1 MRLRNPARAALVAT
15 FAVAGA
21 ATFAFARPAAAQT
34 VYDDV
39 PTVGEVVVYGGPVGP
54 DGRPER
60 LSQAVSYADLDLSTW
75 SGREA
80 LRHRIRDTARS
91 LCDALNEPSTRA
103 GDPLVPSCVDEAV
116 RGAERQMRVAVNVAY
131 DNAYAAQADAAA
143 IAADPNFP
151 R

>member
-1 MRLRNPARAALVAT
+1 MRLRHPARTALIGALAA
-15 FAVAGA
+15 AGA
-21 ATFAFARPAAAQT
+21 VTFTTARPAAAQT

-39 PTVGEVVVYGGPVGP
+39 PTVGEVVVYGAPRGP
-54 DGRPER
+54 DGQPDR

-91 LCDALNEPSTRA
+91 LCEALNEPTTRA
-103 GDPLVPSCVDEAV
+103 SDPLTSSCMDQAI
-116 RGAERQMRVAVNVAY
+116 RGAERQMRVAVNDAY
-131 DNAYAAQADAAA
+131 ANAYAADAAA
-143 IAADPNFP
+143 VVADPSYYP